1 MARQFPVESR
11 ARLALLSLC
20 LVLAAGLA
28 ACGGEPTSDQGAAA
42 DTAPAAPTDPVEPP
56 RRPNLVLIV
65 ADDMGWSDVGAFG
78 GEIPTPNIDALA
90 ASGMLLTNFYAN
102 QSCSPTRSML
112 MSGTDAHIAGLGVM
126 GAPRQGPQ
134 VGAPGYEGYLN
145 FGVASMADLL
155 RDAGY
160 HTYMTGKWH
169 LGSTLETSPY
179 ARGFERSFVSMD
191 GAAHLGNLSWGGPGL
206 APYRED
212 DGDIINV
219 GEDFYS
225 TRFYTE
231 RMIDYIES
239 NRGDGQPF
247 LAYLAYTAPHWPL
260 QAPPESI
267 AKFKGKYDEGFD
279 VLHAQRIERAKELG
293 FVPDDFV
300 AEGPYT
306 EGLYADEPRW
316 NEMTDEERRV
326 SARSMEIY
334 AAMVSDLD
342 SYIGQFLDY
351 LDSIG
356 ERDNTFILFMSDNGP
371 EDWKASRFQNWI
383 DQCCDTSYE
392 NMGAGNSY
400 VMYGPNWAWT
410 GSALFQRYKFTS
422 WEGGIHV
429 PAIVN
434 YPGRVPAGTRNDV
447 VGSAMDVLPT
457 FLELAGTKHPGTT
470 YRGKPV
476 HPMEGRSLLPE
487 FLGTGEVD
495 DSDYAIGWELYGNR
509 AIRQGDWK
517 ITWDALAP
525 DGERGWAL
533 FNLADDPAEQF
544 DLSAEEPERFA
555 HMQALWDQYA
565 ADNGVILTRGLN
577 STDEG
582 ANNGQ

>member
-1 MARQFPVESR
+1 MARIG
-11 ARLALLSLC
+11 RLALL
-20 LVLAAGLA
+20 LVLASGLS
-28 ACGGEPTSDQGAAA
+28 ACGGGTTGEVQGGTAA
-42 DTAPAAPTDPVEPP
+42 DAASPESATPPEPP
-56 RRPNLVLIV
+56 RRPNLVLIL
-65 ADDMGWSDVGAFG
+65 ADDLGWSDIGAFG

-90 ASGMLLTNFYAN
+90 AGGMLLTNFYAN
-102 QSCSPTRSML
+102 QSCSPTRAML
-112 MSGTDAHIAGLGVM
+112 MSGTDAHLAGLGTM
-126 GAPRQGPQ
+126 APPREGPAA
-134 VGAPGYEGYLN
+134 GAPGYEGHLN
-145 FGVASMADLL
+145 FDVASMADLL

-169 LGSTLETSPY
+169 LGRTLETSPY

-191 GAAHLGNLSWGGPGL
+191 GASHLGALSWGGPGL

-212 DGDIINV
+212 DGEIINV
-219 GEDFYS
+219 DDSFYS

-247 LAYLAYTAPHWPL
+247 FAWLAYTAPHWPL

-267 AKFKGKYDEGFD
+267 AKFKGRYDEGFD
-279 VLHAQRIERAKELG
+279 VLHAERIERAKELG
-293 FVPDDFV
+293 LIPEDFV
-300 AEGPYT
+300 AEGPYE

-316 NEMTDEERRV
+316 NEMTEDERRE
-326 SARSMEIY
+326 SARAMEIY

-400 VMYGPNWAWT
+400 VMYGPNWAWA
-410 GSALFQRYKFTS
+410 GSALFQRYKFTP
-422 WEGGIHV
+422 WEGGIRV
-429 PAIVN
+429 PAIAN
-434 YPGRVPAGTRNDV
+434 FAGHVPAGTRNDV

-457 FLELAGTKHPGTT
+457 FLELAGAEPPGTM
-470 YRGKPV
+470 YHGRPV
-476 HPMEGRSLLPE
+476 HPMRGRSLLPE
-487 FLGTGEVD
+487 FTGTGEVD
-495 DSDYAIGWELYGNR
+495 DQDYYIGWELNGGR
-509 AIRQGDWK
+509 AVRQGDWK
-517 ITWDALAP
+517 ITWDGSAP
-525 DGERGWAL
+525 DGERGWGL

-544 DLSAEEPERFA
+544 DLSAAEPGKLAE
-555 HMQALWDQYA
+555 MQALWDQYER
-565 ADNGVILTRGLN
+565 DNGVIVYRGLN
-577 STDEG
+577 SVDEGVTDE
-582 ANNGQ
+582 QEQ